1 MKSVVIVSYSMG
13 IGGVEKAL
21 LGVANGFVRNDWEVH
36 IALIKP
42 EGEFLK
48 YLPAN
53 VAVHK
58 IDGFEAIKPLIHTPM
73 KQTMLES
80 LRSNDIRQF
89 WFVGRCLLDNKIRG
103 GAKKLYNYAFKKIR
117 PFSDRTFDLAIAFA
131 GPDAFID
138 TYVQKCI
145 KAREKWGWIHFDI
158 SKFGIDRSII
168 SDVYKEFSCIN
179 VVSTQ
184 AKEIFDQSFPQF
196 SNKTKFTPNIIDV
209 PVIEK
214 MAGEDVLFPQTNK
227 KYVIL
232 TVGRISKEKGQFK
245 ALQALESL
253 VRQGFNDLQWWF
265 VGDGTD
271 MERCQQYVRD
281 ANIDEYVRFIGATA
295 NPYPYMKRCDLY
307 VQPSEHEGFCITLA
321 EAKIFEMPIV
331 ATDFTG
337 AHEQLRSYS
346 KPNKVVRHC
355 SREIAEAIKV
365 CLWSC

>member
-1 MKSVVIVSYSMG
+1 MKSVVLVSYSFG

-21 LGVANGFVRNDWEVH
+21 LGVVNKFVKEEWDVH

-42 EGEFLK
+42 MGEFLE
-48 YLPAN
+48 YLPTG
-53 VAVHK
+53 VSIHH
-58 IDGFEAIKPLIHTPM
+58 IHCFEQVRSLIHSPM
-73 KQTMLES
+73 RQTIIES
-80 LRSNDIRQF
+80 LRNGKLLKSLI
-89 WFVGRCLLDNKIRG
+89 VGFCLIDSKFRG
-103 GAKKLYNYAFKKIR
+103 GARLLYNYAFKKI
-117 PFSDRTFDLAIAFA
+117 PSFSDRTFDLAIAFA

-145 KAREKWGWIHFDI
+145 KAKEKWGWIHFDI

-168 SDVYKEFSCIN
+168 SDVYKEYSCIN
-179 VVSTQ
+179 VVSIQ
-184 AKEIFDQSFPQF
+184 AKEIFEQSFPQF
-196 SNKTKFTPNIIDV
+196 SNKTKFTPNIVDV

-214 MAGEDVLFPQTNK
+214 MAGEEVLFPQTNK
-227 KYVIL
+227 KHIIL

-245 ALQALESL
+245 ALQALDAL
-253 VRQGFNDLQWWF
+253 VKQGFDDLQWWF

-271 MERCQQYVRD
+271 MERCRQYVHE

-337 AHEQLRSYS
+337 ANEQLISYS
-346 KPNKVVRHC
+346 KPYKVVEHC
-355 SREIAEAIKV
+355 SSEIAEAIKS
-365 CLWSC
+365 CLLSC